1 MIQKTLEQTQKEL
14 PDLLDA
20 VEKGEDVVVV
30 REGQH
35 FRLSLVLREPVQESF
50 LSPIVVDP
58 EVLEGNWTWA
68 TGEDGQLEFRAKR
81 ETP

>member
-30 REGQH
+30 HEGQR
-35 FRLSLVLREPVQESF
+35 FRLSLVPRDSARKSTPA
-50 LSPIVVDP
+50 PIAVDP

-68 TGEDGQLEFRAKR
+68 TGEDGQLQFHAKR